1 MRNNY
6 KTNQKEKIVEVIKK
20 LDCDW
25 TIKDIYE
32 KLNREVGLTTI
43 YRFVNLLESKGTVN
57 KNIGNDNT
65 TYYCYLAECDEDNHF
80 YLKCDSC
87 GKLEHIDCDCIKD
100 LTKHILKEHEFT
112 TNQDHIILNGICK
125 NCRRI

>member
-6 KTNQKEKIVEVIKK
+6 KTNQKEKILSVIKE
-20 LDCDW
+20 LEYDW
-25 TIKDIYE
+25 TIKDLY
-32 KLNREVGLTTI
+32 KRLDGVGLTTI
-43 YRFVNLLESKGTVN
+43 YRYINSLVLNGTIS
-57 KNIGNDNT
+57 KNIGNNNI
-65 TYYCYLAECDEDNHF
+65 TYYHYLNECKEDNHF

-112 TNQDHIILNGICK
+112 TNKDHIILNGICK
-125 NCRRI
+125 KCRRV